1 MHHIMKK
8 WKRVFLAV
16 CMLITVISVT
26 AFAENAE
33 KTDISSEGYEL
44 LLNLEKSGD
53 VYTGKEIKPEVEVIK
68 KDENGIVTETL
79 ISDNYQIEYFD
90 NIDAGEAVV
99 KVTGCGDYTGTLE
112 YKFTIKKASLENTEI
127 VLSKDNYTYNGNAKK
142 PTVTVAYEGVTLS
155 EDDYDVMYANNTNAG
170 EAKVIVNAKETS
182 RNYEGEKVCS
192 FTINSASL
200 DDATVTLPY
209 KYYVYTGEYKKP
221 VPKVKIDG
229 KVIKSANYTVKY
241 SKNKNVGTA
250 VVTVTAKGDNL
261 KGSKTATFVIRTKT
275 PVVSLTRLYDRVEV
289 KWTKITKAAGYKVYR
304 STSKDSG
311 YKLIKTIKSGST
323 VSYTD
328 KSVKHNKK
336 YYYKVKAYAAVD
348 GKTIYSADSAV
359 KSILVRVAKVEGI
372 TITRMDYNTL
382 TIKWSPVEGATG
394 YRIYRS
400 KTKNG
405 TYNSVAALSGKD
417 NVSFTDSKLKCG
429 RTYYYKVRAYR
440 EIDDVKYFG
449 DYSNVKSR
457 NTRPEKV
464 KLDGECFYKATKA
477 TLTWEK
483 SKGADGYEIYR
494 STAEDGTY
502 KKVKTITAADTLKW
516 TNTGLSKT
524 KSYYYKVRAY
534 CEVDGKTVYGAYSRI
549 FEKSKAGWRYSTFQ
563 GEKIKYYYNA
573 DNERVTDVHNLIG
586 KQESYVIKVN
596 KQKATVTVY
605 AKDGDNGYIIPVKAF
620 VCSPGYSTP
629 VGTFNTQQKL
639 RWHELM
645 GPCWG
650 QWNTR
655 ISGSYLFHS
664 VFYNS
669 YHNNDALS
677 VTAYNKLGTVC
688 SHGCVRLT
696 AGDAKWIYD
705 NCKLRTKVIIYNSSV
720 SGPFGK
726 PSAVKLPYWHTWD
739 PTDPNKFA
747 KCDSYGCH

>member
-1 MHHIMKK
+1 MHHIIKN
-8 WKRVFLAV
+8 WKRAIVSV
-16 CMLITVISVT
+16 CMLIAVMSVT
-26 AFAENAE
+26 AFAENSE
-33 KTDISSEGYEL
+33 KTDIHEEGYEIIL
-44 LLNLEKSGD
+44 DFEVSGD
-53 VYTGKEIKPEVEVIK
+53 SYTGKEITPEVEIVK
-68 KDENGIVTETL
+68 KNETGEIVDTLTSDSYETAY
-79 ISDNYQIEYFD
+79 SDNL
-90 NIDAGEAVV
+90 NAGDATVT
-99 KVTGCGDYTGTLE
+99 VTGCGDYTGVLE
-112 YKFTIKKASLENTEI
+112 TTFTIGKASFENVEVTLNKEKYTYDGSAKMPE
-127 VLSKDNYTYNGNAKK
+127 VTVTYNGEE
-142 PTVTVAYEGVTLS
+142 VSSDEYSVAYS
-155 EDDYDVMYANNTNAG
+155 DNTNAG
-170 EAKVIVNAKETS
+170 SAKVQVTAKEDNKNFT
-182 RNYEGEKVCS
+182 GTKEKM
-192 FTINSASL
+192 FTIESASL
-200 DDATVTLPY
+200 KNAVITLPY

-229 KVIKSANYTVKY
+229 KTIKNTNYTVKY

-250 VVTVTAKGDNL
+250 VVTVTAKGANL

-275 PVVSLTRLYDRVEV
+275 PIISLTSSYNKVDV
-289 KWTKITKAAGYKVYR
+289 KWAKIAKATGYKVYR

-328 KSVKHNKK
+328 KSVKHNEK
-336 YYYKVKAYAAVD
+336 YYYKVKAYASAD
-348 GKTIYSADSAV
+348 GKTTDSADSKV
-359 KSILVRVAKVEGI
+359 KNITVRVAKVESV
-372 TITRMDYNTL
+372 TTTRSDYRTL
-382 TIKWSPVEGATG
+382 KIKWNPVEGATG

-400 KTKNG
+400 KSKDG
-405 TYNSVAALSGKD
+405 TYNSIATLTGND
-417 NVSFTDSKLKCG
+417 NVTFTNAKLKCG

-440 EIDDVKYFG
+440 EIDGVKYFG
-449 DYSNVKSR
+449 TYSNIKSR
-457 NTRPEKV
+457 NTRPAKV
-464 KLDGECFYKATKA
+464 ELVGDCFYKATKA
-477 TLTWEK
+477 TLTWK
-483 SKGADGYEIYR
+483 KPNGADGYEVYR
-494 STAEDGTY
+494 ATAADGTY
-502 KKVKTITAADTLKW
+502 KKVKTITSPDTLEW

-534 CEVDGKTVYGAYSRI
+534 CETDGKTVYGAFSAI

-573 DNERVTDVHNLIG
+573 DNERVDDVRNLIG
-586 KQESYVIKVN
+586 KQDSYVIKVN
-596 KQKATVTVY
+596 KQRATVTVY
-605 AKDGDNGYIIPVKAF
+605 AKDGDNGYIIPVVAF
-620 VCSPGYSTP
+620 VCSPGYTTP
-629 VGTFNTQQKL
+629 EGTFHTQQKL

-669 YHNNDALS
+669 YRNNDALS

-705 NCKLRTKVIIYNSSV
+705 NCKLGTKVIIYNDST
-720 SGPFGK
+720 SGPLGK

-739 PTDPNKFA
+739 PTDPNKFD